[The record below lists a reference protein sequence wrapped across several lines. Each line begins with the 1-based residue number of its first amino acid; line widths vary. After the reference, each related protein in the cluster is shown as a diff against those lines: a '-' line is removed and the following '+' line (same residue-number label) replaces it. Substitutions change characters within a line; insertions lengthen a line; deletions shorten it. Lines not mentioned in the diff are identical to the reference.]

1 MSGTNR
7 TASGPHRFEG
17 LDCPV
22 EAGEECVM
30 PQRRTWGWDR
40 SINPVYI
47 GLLATLV
54 VSLLLWAGGPGGVN
68 AHFSQLDQVVV
79 QQAKDDVTLDKKV
92 DNNKQELET
101 RLKSIDDKLDRL
113 IERRR

>member
-1 MSGTNR
+1 MSGHNR
-7 TASGPHRFEG
+7 IPTPIKFES

-30 PQRRTWGWDR
+30 PQRRGWGIDR

-47 GLLATLV
+47 GLLATTIIGI
-54 VSLLLWAGGPGGVN
+54 LLWAGGEKGVN
-68 AHFSQLDQVVV
+68 AHF
-79 QQAKDDVTLDKKV
+79 QAVDTTLTQHTKDDQNTEKRV
-92 DNNKQELET
+92 DRLED
-101 RLKSIDDKLDRL
+101 RLKSIDEKLDRL